1 MTVMSLADRLAR
13 LRETLPPH
21 VKLVAV
27 SKYTTADGIREAYRC
42 GLRDFGE
49 NRVPDA
55 IAKQEALSDLP
66 DLVWH
71 GIGTLQT
78 NKARRALSVFSWI
91 HSVDRLKL
99 AQTLD
104 RLVVETGSTPRLLLQ
119 VKLAPDPDKEGW
131 EPDQLWADLPAL
143 QQCQHLNFV
152 GLMTILPLGL
162 APTAAQAVFED
173 VARWRDRLRQHHP
186 YWQNLEWLSM
196 GMSGDYDLAIAA
208 GSNLVRLGT
217 AIFGGRPAIDPTNL

>member
-1 MTVMSLADRLAR
+1 MTLAERLAR

-27 SKYTTADGIREAYRC
+27 SKYATVEAVREAYNC

-49 NRVPDA
+49 NRVQDA
-55 IAKQEALSDLP
+55 IAKQAALSDLP
-66 DLVWH
+66 DIVWH

-78 NKARRALSVFSWI
+78 NKARRALSVFAWI

-99 AQTLD
+99 AQILD
-104 RLVVETGSTPRLLLQ
+104 RLVAETQTNPHLLLQ
-119 VKLAPDPDKEGW
+119 VKLAPDPDKGGW
-131 EPDQLWADLPAL
+131 EPDQLWADLPTL
-143 QQCQHLNFV
+143 QQCEHLNFV

-162 APTAAQAVFED
+162 SPAAAQAVFED
-173 VARWRDRLRQHHP
+173 VARLRDRLRQHHP
-186 YWQNLEWLSM
+186 HWQNLEWLSM
-196 GMSGDYDLAIAA
+196 GMSGDYNQAIAA

-217 AIFGGRPAIDPTNL
+217 AVFGRNAEFAAGNL

>member
-1 MTVMSLADRLAR
+1 MSLAERLAR

-27 SKYTTADGIREAYRC
+27 SKYATVEAVREAYRH

-49 NRVPDA
+49 NRVQDA
-55 IAKQEALSDLP
+55 IAKQEALADLP
-66 DLVWH
+66 DLLWH

-78 NKARRALSVFSWI
+78 NKARRALSVFAWI

-104 RLVVETGSTPRLLLQ
+104 RLIAETGTSPKLLLQ
-119 VKLAPDPDKEGW
+119 VKPIPDPDKGGW

-143 QQCQHLNFV
+143 QRCERLNFV

-162 APTAAQAVFED
+162 PPAAAQAVFED
-173 VARWRDRLRQHHP
+173 VARMRDRLRQHHP
-186 YWQNLEWLSM
+186 YWHNLEWLSM
-196 GMSGDYDLAIAA
+196 GMSGDYDRAIAA

-217 AIFGGRPAIDPTNL
+217 AIFGPATPAPRANF

>member
-1 MTVMSLADRLAR
+1 MTLAERLAR

-27 SKYTTADGIREAYRC
+27 SKYVTVEAVREAYRH

-49 NRVPDA
+49 NRVQDA
-55 IAKQEALSDLP
+55 IAKQEALADLS

-78 NKARRALSVFSWI
+78 NKVRRALSVFAWI

-104 RLVVETGSTPRLLLQ
+104 RLIAETGTSPKLLLQ
-119 VKLAPDPDKEGW
+119 VKLAPDPDKGGW

-143 QQCQHLNFV
+143 QRCEHLNFV

-162 APTAAQAVFED
+162 APATAQAVFED
-173 VARWRDRLRQHHP
+173 VARLRDRLRQHHP
-186 YWQNLEWLSM
+186 HWQNLEWLSM
-196 GMSGDYDLAIAA
+196 GMSGDYDRAIAA

-217 AIFGGRPAIDPTNL
+217 AIFGPTTSSLTANL

>member
-1 MTVMSLADRLAR
+1 MNLAERLAR

-27 SKYTTADGIREAYRC
+27 SKYTTATAVREAYRY

-49 NRVPDA
+49 NRVQEA
-55 IAKQEALSDLP
+55 IAKQEALADLP

-78 NKARRALSVFSWI
+78 NKARRALTVFSWI

-104 RLVVETGSTPRLLLQ
+104 RLIAETGAHPKLLLQ
-119 VKLAPDPDKEGW
+119 VKPVPDPDKGGW
-131 EPDQLWADLPAL
+131 EPDQLWTDLPAL
-143 QQCQHLNFV
+143 QRCEHLNFV

-162 APTAAQAVFED
+162 PPSAAQGAFAE
-173 VARWRDRLRQHHP
+173 VARLRDRLRQHHP
-186 YWQNLEWLSM
+186 HWQNLEWLSM
-196 GMSGDYDLAIAA
+196 GMSGDYDRAIAA

-217 AIFGGRPAIDPTNL
+217 AVFGSDPVPTPTNL

>member
-1 MTVMSLADRLAR
+1 MTLAERLAR

-27 SKYTTADGIREAYRC
+27 SKYTTAESVREAYHH

-49 NRVPDA
+49 NRVQDA
-55 IAKQEALSDLP
+55 IAKQEALADLP
-66 DLVWH
+66 DIVWH

-78 NKARRALSVFSWI
+78 NKTRRALSVFAWI

-99 AQTLD
+99 AQSLD
-104 RLVVETGSTPRLLLQ
+104 RLMAETGANPKLLLQ
-119 VKLAPDPDKEGW
+119 VKLAPDPDKGGW

-143 QQCQHLNFV
+143 QRCEHLNFG

-162 APTAAQAVFED
+162 SPTAAQTVFAD
-173 VARWRDRLRQHHP
+173 VARLRDRLRQHHP
-186 YWQNLEWLSM
+186 YWHNLEWLSM
-196 GMSGDYDLAIAA
+196 GMSGDYDQAIAA

-217 AIFGGRPAIDPTNL
+217 AVFGRGSAVTTTNL

>member
-1 MTVMSLADRLAR
+1 MTLAERLAH

-27 SKYTTADGIREAYRC
+27 SKYATAEAVREAYHH

-49 NRVPDA
+49 NRVQDA
-55 IAKQEALSDLP
+55 IAKQEALADLP

-78 NKARRALSVFSWI
+78 NKARRALSVFAWI

-104 RLVVETGSTPRLLLQ
+104 RLIAETGTNPKLLLQ
-119 VKLAPDPDKEGW
+119 VKLAPDPDKGGW

-143 QQCQHLNFV
+143 QQCEHLNFV

-162 APTAAQAVFED
+162 SPATAQAVFED
-173 VARWRDRLRQHHP
+173 VARLRDRLRQHHP
-186 YWQNLEWLSM
+186 HWQNLEWLSM
-196 GMSGDYDLAIAA
+196 GMSGDYDRAIAA

-217 AIFGGRPAIDPTNL
+217 AIFGPTTPTPIANL

>member
-1 MTVMSLADRLAR
+1 MTLAERLAR

-27 SKYTTADGIREAYRC
+27 SKYVTVEAVREAYRH

-49 NRVPDA
+49 NRVQDA
-55 IAKQEALSDLP
+55 IAKQEALADLS

-78 NKARRALSVFSWI
+78 NKARRALSVFAWI

-104 RLVVETGSTPRLLLQ
+104 RLIAETGTSPKLLLQ
-119 VKLAPDPDKEGW
+119 VKLAPDPDKGGW

-143 QQCQHLNFV
+143 QRCEHLNFV

-162 APTAAQAVFED
+162 APATAQAVFED
-173 VARWRDRLRQHHP
+173 VARLRDRLRQHHP
-186 YWQNLEWLSM
+186 HWQNLEWLSM
-196 GMSGDYDLAIAA
+196 GMSGDYDRAIAA

-217 AIFGGRPAIDPTNL
+217 AIFGSTTPSPIANL